1 MFFQKPIVE
10 RLKPHFNFKIAILFG
25 ASYFMLGN
33 HNVFFNSQLSLQLGW
48 GPTCWEKRQGERAW
62 ILCIFLTWT
71 QWRSCSFG
79 WVSRDTVISMKP
91 WWPCW
96 MDSSHSASFRVSGS
110 KRNSWV
116 DCFLFG
122 LWPFN
127 HQFINFSNPA
137 FESRQIW
144 HGTIWNPFVFGV
156 FDPYFFL
163 NHSLISQVFFGSH
176 DFISQLLMVEPFNGL
191 V

>member
-1 MFFQKPIVE
+1 
-10 RLKPHFNFKIAILFG
+10 
-25 ASYFMLGN
+25 MLGN
-33 HNVFFNSQLSLQLGW
+33 HSVLFFFFLNLQLSLQLGW
-48 GPTCWEKRQGERAW
+48 GPTRWEKRQGERAW
-62 ILCIFLTWT
+62 IHSIFVTWT
-71 QWRSCSFG
+71 QWRSCSLG

-110 KRNSWV
+110 NRNSWV

-127 HQFINFSNPA
+127 HQVYQFFKPCFRIPPNLAWNHMEPLRIFSWIIVWSPK
-137 FESRQIW
+137 
-144 HGTIWNPFVFGV
+144 
-156 FDPYFFL
+156 FFL
-163 NHSLISQVFFGSH
+163 VLMISYPN
-176 DFISQLLMVEPFNGL
+176 VEPFNGL